1 MLYNILVRPRLNAP
15 GKVLVGVNDEKLK
28 EFVVMYENGTGNIF
42 LRDTNHSFEII
53 RSVKIFDCS
62 KKQIENKVEVLDEV
76 NREMEKYRLWSQE
89 PLELLNAIGEDVT
102 GKFITGSYGT
112 KSKER
117 KNDKNYSWG
126 LIHDVIK
133 ETSLKRFENAHY
145 ADSVEAAFK
154 EINDIIKKE
163 YKTLKGTSPDGAAL
177 MQKAFSVEAPVFKL
191 ANQSDDTG
199 RNIQLG
205 YMQIFAGSMTGIR
218 NPKAHANLDVN
229 PEEAWEMIV
238 LASHLMR
245 MWDKRNQF

>member
-117 KNDKNYSWG
+117 K
-126 LIHDVIK
+126 
-133 ETSLKRFENAHY
+133 
-145 ADSVEAAFK
+145 
-154 EINDIIKKE
+154 
-163 YKTLKGTSPDGAAL
+163 
-177 MQKAFSVEAPVFKL
+177 
-191 ANQSDDTG
+191 
-199 RNIQLG
+199 
-205 YMQIFAGSMTGIR
+205 
-218 NPKAHANLDVN
+218 
-229 PEEAWEMIV
+229 
-238 LASHLMR
+238 R
-245 MWDKRNQF
+245 M